1 MITFKDLPLNPQ
13 IQQALEALGFTTP
26 TEIQEKA
33 IPVLLAADKIDLL
46 GQAQTGTG
54 KTLAFGLPLIQKID
68 KNSFVTQ
75 VLIVAPTRE
84 LVTQTCDSLRQITKF
99 TNTSVEAIYG
109 GVSMVNQLR
118 ALKKGVQIV
127 VGTPGRLNDHIRR
140 GSLSLS
146 KIHTLVLDEADTML
160 DMGFKDEVD
169 ELLSAAPNDRQI
181 WLFSATIKPGINAL
195 MRSHMNKP
203 TSIVVAKK
211 ENSTASIKQY
221 YAIVPRQVRAD
232 ALCRFIDQAPEFYG
246 FIFCQ
251 TKALTAQI
259 AERLVQRGYQANALH
274 GDMNQT
280 QRNTVIKQFKDKQF
294 TILVATDVA
303 ARGIDVSDTT
313 HVINFSLPDDQES
326 YVHRIGRTGRA
337 GKEGISITLVSP
349 SDLRRLQIIARMF
362 KFEVH
367 QASIPTV
374 ADIALKQQDR
384 AMSYLLTMQAQPDA
398 QRTMQIKAHIA
409 ALPKES
415 LECIVANLID
425 EKFLKL
431 LPKEEITMNQ
441 SSERSSNSYS
451 GGHSNNY
458 SNNSMDSDAQEL
470 SINVGSDDSID
481 QNDLLEYMVAN
492 ARIEKQD
499 VRKIKMLRRH
509 SFVVLSSAVASRV
522 MDLNGHSLGGRN
534 MRISQTGEAV
544 DGDRGGRRS
553 GGYNG
558 GGRQGGGY
566 QRSDRSEGGQSSDR
580 KRSYGNY
587 RSARS

>member
-26 TEIQEKA
+26 TEIQAKA
-33 IPVLLAADKIDLL
+33 IPVLLASEKTDLL

-54 KTLAFGLPLIQKID
+54 KTLAFGLPLIQKIHSN
-68 KNSFVTQ
+68 NSTTQ
-75 VLIVAPTRE
+75 ALIVAPTRE
-84 LVTQTCDSLRQITKF
+84 LVTQICDSLRQVTKF
-99 TNTSVEAIYG
+99 SNISVEAIYG

-181 WLFSATIKPGINAL
+181 WLFSATIKSGINAL

-203 TSIVVAKK
+203 TTIMVAKK

-221 YAIVPRQVRAD
+221 YAIVPRQVRLD

-259 AERLVQRGYQANALH
+259 AERLVQRGYTANALH

-303 ARGIDVSDTT
+303 ARGIDVSDIT

-349 SDLRRLQIIARMF
+349 SDLRRLQITARMF
-362 KFEVH
+362 KFEVN
-367 QASIPTV
+367 QIAIPTV

-384 AMSYLLTMQAQPDA
+384 AMSYLLTMQTTPDA
-398 QRTMQIKAHIA
+398 KRTMQIKAHIA

-415 LECIVANLID
+415 LECIVTNLID

-431 LPKEEITMNQ
+431 LPQEEITVA
-441 SSERSSNSYS
+441 SSNNSHGYS
-451 GGHSNNY
+451 HG
-458 SNNSMDSDAQEL
+458 SMDSDAQEL

-481 QNDLLEYMVAN
+481 QNDLLEYMIAN
-492 ARIEKQD
+492 ARIERND
-499 VRKIKMLRRH
+499 VKKIKMLRRH
-509 SFVVLSSAVASRV
+509 SFVVLSTTVAAKV
-522 MDLNGHSLGGRN
+522 MSLNGHSLGGRN
-534 MRISQTGEAV
+534 MRISETGEAV
-544 DGDRGGRRS
+544 GGDRGHRRS
-553 GGYNG
+553 GGGFN

-566 QRSDRSEGGQSSDR
+566 QRSDRSEGGRDR

-587 RSARS
+587 RSARG